1 MLHASPI
8 NWFEIPV
15 QDISRAMKFYAQ
27 VFRHIR
33 FEQRVFNGI
42 SHAIFRPSSEQHQ
55 FSMTGALVEDK
66 DLTLVHQGT
75 VLYFSISEGMSSV
88 LERVVLCGGNV
99 VQGKRLIR
107 NEMEDGRYLIPK
119 TLIDGNV
126 GYYAHF
132 TDTEGNRIGI
142 YSNS

>member
-1 MLHASPI
+1 
-8 NWFEIPV
+8 
-15 QDISRAMKFYAQ
+15 MKFYVQ

-33 FEQRVFNGI
+33 FELKVFNGI
-42 SHAIFRPSSEQHQ
+42 SHAVFRPLNEQMQ

-66 DLTLVHQGT
+66 ELKAVHQGT

-88 LERVVLCGGNV
+88 LERVQLCGGTV

-132 TDTEGNRIGI
+132 CDTEGNRIGI